1 MPLCAKCFARRLCFG
16 DCRRHQDFEACGVT
30 GEKGRTSIAHVTA
43 VNRFAFFFLYSGRP
57 LRFHSAVDRF
67 DYINRFVFDFFV
79 LKRSIC
85 LIEFCSFEF

>member
-1 MPLCAKCFARRLCFG
+1 MSQR
-16 DCRRHQDFEACGVT
+16 
-30 GEKGRTSIAHVTA
+30 STA
-43 VNRFAFFFLYSGRP
+43 LLIFFLYSGRP